1 MKLLY
6 GTGNAAKLRAMRSRL
21 HELDIELLSLQEM
34 ESAAPAV
41 EEDGNTPLENAEKKA
56 RAYFRA
62 FGIPVFSCDSGL
74 YIQELPEKRQPAVHV
89 RRVGGKE
96 LTDEE
101 MIAYYASLAKQ
112 YGRLTAHYE
121 NAICLVL
128 DEQHIYRRVINSA
141 VFYLTDKPHPVR
153 KQGFPID
160 TLSVDV
166 KTGRYYYD
174 LAPQELEQLAVE
186 DDFLLFFREYLP
198 ATVMTAKVFPV
209 GTLGNYRYSVVLSE
223 YRGKLLLSRHKER
236 DTWETQGGHIES
248 GETPLESAKREL
260 FEESGAEDFTITPLF
275 DYWAGYPAQQ
285 KGANGMVFTAKINRL
300 GSLPDSEMAEVR
312 TFDTLPH
319 NLTYP
324 AITPVLFAEWK
335 NK

>member
-128 DEQHIYRRVINSA
+128 AAACYQCVC
-141 VFYLTDKPHPVR
+141 
-153 KQGFPID
+153 
-160 TLSVDV
+160 
-166 KTGRYYYD
+166 
-174 LAPQELEQLAVE
+174 
-186 DDFLLFFREYLP
+186 
-198 ATVMTAKVFPV
+198 
-209 GTLGNYRYSVVLSE
+209 
-223 YRGKLLLSRHKER
+223 
-236 DTWETQGGHIES
+236 
-248 GETPLESAKREL
+248 LESAADLLRH
-260 FEESGAEDFTITPLF
+260 FA
-275 DYWAGYPAQQ
+275 DYFNTVCHMHFLLILWE
-285 KGANGMVFTAKINRL
+285 I
-300 GSLPDSEMAEVR
+300 
-312 TFDTLPH
+312 
-319 NLTYP
+319 
-324 AITPVLFAEWK
+324 
-335 NK
+335 